1 MLIEKMSVLFYYF
14 LMAKILIEPTLDLL
28 FDSPVRTRI
37 LKLFLYGADQD
48 FNSGF
53 IAKKLG
59 INSAQA
65 NRQLKNLADL
75 QFVVPKNSQGKKVYR
90 ANQNFVYYN
99 ELKELVAKASPA
111 SKQKM
116 LERIKNVGNIK
127 LALIS
132 GIFVN
137 SDVSRADL
145 LVVGDKINQAKFG
158 KFIKDLEAESGKEID
173 YALMTTK
180 EFHYRYDMFDRF
192 LRDMLE
198 LKHEKLINKLK
209 F

>member
-1 MLIEKMSVLFYYF
+1 MT
-14 LMAKILIEPTLDLL
+14 KILVEPTLDLL
-28 FDSPVRTRI
+28 FDSPIRTRV

-48 FNSGF
+48 FDSKLV
-53 IAKKLG
+53 AKKLN
-59 INSAQA
+59 IKSEQVR
-65 NRQLKNLADL
+65 RQLKDL
-75 QFVVPKNSQGKKVYR
+75 VDLKFIIQKNSQGNKVYKV
-90 ANQNFVYYN
+90 NQNFVFYN
-99 ELKELVAKASPA
+99 GLKELIAKVSPA

-116 LERIKNVGNIK
+116 LERIKNLGSIK
-127 LALIS
+127 LAIIS
-132 GIFVN
+132 GVFVN

-145 LVVGDKINQAKFG
+145 LVVGDRINQTKFG
-158 KFIKDLEAESGKEID
+158 KFLKDLEAESGREID

-180 EFHYRYDMFDRF
+180 EFHYRYDMYDRF

>member
-1 MLIEKMSVLFYYF
+1 MT
-14 LMAKILIEPTLDLL
+14 KILIEPTLDLL
-28 FDSPVRTRI
+28 FDSPIRTRI
-37 LKLFLYGADQD
+37 LKLFLYGSEED
-48 FNSGF
+48 FNSSF
-53 IAKKLG
+53 VAKKLG
-59 INSAQA
+59 ISTAQA
-65 NRQLKNLADL
+65 NKQLKSLASL
-75 QFVVPKNSQGKKVYR
+75 QFIVPKNSGGRNVYR
-90 ANQNFVYYN
+90 VNQNFVYYS

-111 SKQKM
+111 SKQKI
-116 LERIKNVGNIK
+116 LERIKNTGNIK

-132 GIFVN
+132 GVFVN

-145 LVVGDKINQAKFG
+145 LVVGDKINQSKFN
-158 KFIKDLEAESGKEID
+158 KFLKDLEAESGKEID

-180 EFHYRYDMFDRF
+180 EFHYRYDLYDRF